1 MLRFLPFPTGAGFQL
16 DKLAYSVSL
25 QSQVTTLMNMGMT
38 DRIAMFGKTG
48 RMKDQDATPARTFN
62 CYYTPVRSSE
72 QLTEALFKDLHDS
85 IVRVPKTE
93 QWVDATVGKELTL
106 LAAQNDGTDIKLRIS
121 ELGHS
126 TLNPEYVLGCKNLF

>member
-1 MLRFLPFPTGAGFQL
+1 M
-16 DKLAYSVSL
+16 SL
-25 QSQVTTLMNMGMT
+25 QSQVTTLLAMGMS

-48 RMKDQDATPARTFN
+48 RMKDQDAQPTRTFN

-72 QLTEALFKDLHDS
+72 QLTEALFKEIHDS

-106 LAAQNDGTDIKLRIS
+106 IAGHNDGTDLKLRIS

-126 TLNPEYVLGCKNLF
+126 TINPEFVLGCKNLF

>member
-1 MLRFLPFPTGAGFQL
+1 LTIGPPL
-16 DKLAYSVSL
+16 KVSL
-25 QSQVTTLMNMGMT
+25 QSQVTTLMAMGMD

-48 RMKDQDATPARTFN
+48 RMKDQDGSPTHTFN

-72 QLTEALFKDLHDS
+72 QLTEALFKDVHDS

-106 LAAQNDGTDIKLRIS
+106 LAAQNNGSDMRLRIS

-126 TLNPEYVLGCKNLF
+126 TINPEFVLGCKALF

>member
-1 MLRFLPFPTGAGFQL
+1 M
-16 DKLAYSVSL
+16 SL
-25 QSQVTTLMNMGMT
+25 QSQVAGLLTIGMNE
-38 DRIAMFGKTG
+38 RLSMFGKTG
-48 RMKDQDATPARTFN
+48 RMKDQDAIPTNTFN

-93 QWVDATVGKELTL
+93 KWIDATVGKELTL

-126 TLNPEYVLGCKNLF
+126 TLNPEF